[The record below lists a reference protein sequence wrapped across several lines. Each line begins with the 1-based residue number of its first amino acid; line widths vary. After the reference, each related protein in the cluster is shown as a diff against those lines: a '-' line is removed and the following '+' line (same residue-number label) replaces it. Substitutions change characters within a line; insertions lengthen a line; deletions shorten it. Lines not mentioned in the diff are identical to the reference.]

1 MQKQNRY
8 DLRLGVGIGPIE
20 LGMNR
25 EEVISILGKPNVSE
39 EGYRSGYLKDIYD
52 LMGLRIDYQ
61 IGTNIC
67 KAIEVT
73 NEVELMYLGDD
84 ILSLSWEDFYRWMK
98 ENDPDIEEEVGSY
111 TSYKGRIASG
121 PNVGGDVGSKEIE
134 TVLIFSEDYWESK
147 KEQEAASQKR
157 LEEMPS
163 LEEMAKE
170 LGLEWILEPELK

>member
-1 MQKQNRY
+1 MQTQNRY
-8 DLRLGVGIGPIE
+8 DLRLGNGIGPIN
-20 LGMNR
+20 LGMSR
-25 EEVISILGKPNVSE
+25 KEVISILGEPNVSE
-39 EGYRSGYLKDIYD
+39 EGRRYLNDKYH

-73 NEVELMYLGDD
+73 NEVELIYLGKD
-84 ILSLSWEDFYRWMK
+84 ILSLSWEEFYRWMK

-147 KEQEAASQKR
+147 EEREAAIQK
-157 LEEMPS
+157 EIAEMPS

-170 LGLEWILEPELK
+170 LGLEWILEPESK

>member
-1 MQKQNRY
+1 MQIQNRY
-8 DLRLGVGIGPIE
+8 DLRLGNGIGSVD
-20 LGMNR
+20 LGMTR
-25 EEVISILGKPNVSE
+25 EEVISILGEPNVSE
-39 EGYRSGYLKDIYD
+39 EGRRYLKDIYR

-73 NEVELMYLGDD
+73 NEVELMYSGKDLF
-84 ILSLSWEDFYRWMK
+84 SLSWEDFYRWMK

-111 TSYKGRIASG
+111 TSYKGRIASE

-147 KEQEAASQKR
+147 EEKEAASQKR
-157 LEEMPS
+157 LAEMPS

-170 LGLEWILEPELK
+170 LGLEWFLETNSQ